1 MEISSETYLSWNVPK
16 EKVRVV
22 LLVDCQVASVAG
34 GDRIQNLVPH
44 TGFGFDGLA
53 TQVRL
58 NHWGDEQWLTV
69 LS

>member
-1 MEISSETYLSWNVPK
+1 MDLSNETYLSWNVPK

-34 GDRIQNLVPH
+34 GDRIKNLVLH

-53 TQVRL
+53 TQV
-58 NHWGDEQWLTV
+58 
-69 LS
+69 